1 MNQTIKYSLHNEVM
15 EAVDE
20 LMEKYF
26 QVANKNEVCQEIAC
40 TCIEYCEQELPEH
53 EEAVET
59 LHKLFGNNKTHQ
71 PHKRQL

>member
-40 TCIEYCEQELPEH
+40 TCIEYCEQELP
-53 EEAVET
+53 
-59 LHKLFGNNKTHQ
+59 K
-71 PHKRQL
+71 P

>member
-40 TCIEYCEQELPEH
+40 TCIEYCEQELPEN
-53 EEAVET
+53 EEAVKT
-59 LHKLFGNNKTHQ
+59 LQKLFENNKRHQ
-71 PHKRQL
+71 PHKRHL

>member
-1 MNQTIKYSLHNEVM
+1 MNQTIKHSLHNEVM

-40 TCIEYCEQELPEH
+40 TCIEYCEQELP
-53 EEAVET
+53 
-59 LHKLFGNNKTHQ
+59 K
-71 PHKRQL
+71 P

>member
-26 QVANKNEVCQEIAC
+26 QVANNNEVCQEIAC
-40 TCIEYCEQELPEH
+40 TCIEYCEQELPQN
-53 EEAVET
+53 EEAVKI
-59 LHKLFGNNKTHQ
+59 LQKLFENDKRHQ
-71 PHKRQL
+71 PHKRHL

>member
-26 QVANKNEVCQEIAC
+26 QVANKNEVCEEIAR
-40 TCIEYCEQELPEH
+40 TCIEYCEQELPEN
-53 EEAVET
+53 EEAVIT
-59 LHKLFGNNKTHQ
+59 LQKLFENDKRHQ
-71 PHKRQL
+71 PHERHL